1 MIGDMIPE
9 LRERA
14 ALVALLQLPGA
25 RWHEITLDVVEANSA
40 IDVLR
45 HRLGLEDTLFPET
58 RAVES
63 AIKTAAEQIDSWNRA
78 GVGVHAFFDDGYPDQ
93 LRDIHQMPPILF
105 SRGEMARD
113 QRAIAVVGTRRASPR
128 GLKIA
133 TAVAAELARDGT
145 TVVSGLARGIDA
157 AAHCAA
163 LSHGG
168 RTVAVIGTG
177 INRSYPRENADLQET
192 IAREGL
198 VISQFWPDAPPT
210 KQSFPMRNAVM
221 SGYSAA
227 TIVIEAP
234 ARSGARIQARLALA
248 HGRPVIM
255 PRELLQNDWARDYA
269 ERPGVYVVNG
279 VDEILGI
286 TNRVINELNTP
297 PDALPEA
304 PRFAWA

>member
-1 MIGDMIPE
+1 MVSE

-14 ALVALLQLPGA
+14 ALVALLQQPGA
-25 RWHEITLDVVEANSA
+25 RWHEITLDVLDAESA

-45 HRLGLEDTLFPET
+45 RRLGLEDTLFPET

-63 AIKTAAEQIDSWNRA
+63 AINAAAEQIHSWNGA
-78 GVGVHAFFDDGYPDQ
+78 GIGVHAFFDDDYPEQ
-93 LRDIHQMPPILF
+93 LRGIHQMPPILF
-105 SRGEMARD
+105 SRGVPAVD
-113 QRAIAVVGTRRASPR
+113 HRAIAVVGTRQASPH

-133 TAVAAELARDGT
+133 TAVASELARDGV
-145 TVVSGLARGIDA
+145 TVVSGLAKGIDT
-157 AAHCAA
+157 AAHQAA
-163 LSHGG
+163 LSRGG

-177 INRSYPRENADLQET
+177 ISRAYPRENAGLQER

-198 VISQFWPDAPPT
+198 VISQFWPDAPPSR
-210 KQSFPMRNAVM
+210 QSFPMRNAVM

-227 TIVIEAP
+227 TVVVEAP
-234 ARSGARIQARLALA
+234 AKSGARIQARLALA

-255 PRELLQNDWARDYA
+255 PRELLQNDWAREYA
-269 ERPGVYVVNG
+269 ERPGVHVVGG
-279 VDEILGI
+279 VDEILMVTNKVI
-286 TNRVINELNTP
+286 TELNTE